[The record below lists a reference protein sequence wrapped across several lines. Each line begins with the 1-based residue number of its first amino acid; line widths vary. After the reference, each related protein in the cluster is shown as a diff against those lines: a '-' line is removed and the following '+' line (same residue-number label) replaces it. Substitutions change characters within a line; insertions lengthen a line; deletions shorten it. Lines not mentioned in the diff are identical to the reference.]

1 MTSTEAPDFDR
12 MSDDYERLLSD
23 PWRERF
29 ASEHAFFIRQKCR
42 VLLDELSR
50 KLGSTGRPLRVLD
63 AGCGH
68 GTAFQFL
75 CPPHRVIGSDVS
87 VPMLRVAVSKGP
99 VVAQEA
105 MALPFAAGTFDA
117 VFAFCV
123 YHHIEPAERV
133 RHLRELARV
142 VRPGGVVAVFEH
154 NPFNPVTR
162 IVFNRAPVD
171 RGCEMIRPSA
181 LRRLF
186 AEAGLVDV
194 SVGYLLFMPEPVAA
208 LIGFV
213 ENALRWLPLGGQY
226 FLSATVPG
234 RS

>member
-1 MTSTEAPDFDR
+1 MTSTEVPDFDR
-12 MSDDYERLLSD
+12 LSDDYERLLSD

-29 ASEHAFFIRQKCR
+29 ASEHSFFIRQKCR

-50 KLGSTGRPLRVLD
+50 KLGPGRHLRVLD

-75 CPPHRVIGSDVS
+75 SPPHRIIGSDVS
-87 VPMLRVAVSKGP
+87 VPMLRVAASKGP

-105 MALPFAAGTFDA
+105 MALPFADGAFDA

-123 YHHIEPAERV
+123 YHHIAPEDRAA
-133 RHLRELARV
+133 HLRELVRV

-162 IVFNRAPVD
+162 TVFKRAPID

-181 LRRLF
+181 LRRLC
-186 AEAGLVDV
+186 AEAGLTDV

-208 LIGFV
+208 VIGVV
-213 ENALRWLPLGGQY
+213 EDVLRWLPLGGQY
-226 FLSATVPG
+226 FVSATVPG
-234 RS
+234 PA